1 MARCT
6 LCDKKAVSGS
16 NVSHSQVH
24 TKRKFKPNL
33 QKVSGLLLCTTCL
46 RTIKKVANKEE
57 ARIEAMKAVKAKAA
71 EDKESAVEDI
81 VPEAAPAK

>member
-33 QKVSGLLLCTTCL
+33 QKVNGLVLCTKCL
-46 RTIKKVANKEE
+46 KTIKMI
-57 ARIEAMKAVKAKAA
+57 ARK
-71 EDKESAVEDI
+71 EDI
-81 VPEAAPAK
+81 AS

>member
-6 LCDKKAVSGS
+6 ICDKKAVSGS

-33 QKVSGLLLCTTCL
+33 QKVNGLLLCTQCL
-46 RTIKKVANKEE
+46 RTIKKI
-57 ARIEAMKAVKAKAA
+57 ARA
-71 EDKESAVEDI
+71 EMDQ
-81 VPEAAPAK
+81 APAKEDALASE